1 MNKHR
6 NIRPFLAAG
15 ILMLS
20 LHSFTCV
27 NGAGIFTEAVPDKG
41 RDGNST
47 ISLAMTDKAT
57 GKAVPGGRLRLYQ
70 VADLVQ
76 DEENGTFSYVLKEEF
91 TPCEELEVVGDTV
104 EIESSVLKEYAKSL
118 AELEAENAEEE
129 EKEDSVA
136 ESAEEA
142 AESDASAEST
152 ASEAADSTALT
163 ESFAPDA
170 PESIAEAE
178 SFAPDAPESIAEVES
193 FTPDAPEPIAEADS
207 AEADASDPAASA
219 KEPEAAPE
227 EEFPELT
234 PAEIKTLTAKY
245 LDLYVKTNGVSGKD
259 PTVAE
264 LGEVSWSKL
273 PFGIYLILELEPIEG
288 YWDMTPFLMTIPE
301 AEYDEEGS
309 FTSYEYDVDAVP
321 KMDKIHTPVIY

>member
-70 VADLVQ
+70 IADLVQ

-136 ESAEEA
+136 ES
-142 AESDASAEST
+142 
-152 ASEAADSTALT
+152 L
-163 ESFAPDA
+163 APDA
-170 PESIAEAE
+170 PESIAEVE

-193 FTPDAPEPIAEADS
+193 FAPDAPEPIAEADS

-219 KEPEAAPE
+219 KEPEAAAE

-288 YWDMTPFLMTIPE
+288 YWDMAPFLMTIPE